1 MRNETRKL
9 FNQFLER
16 QTELNSIDNASTKFS
31 VEASVQQTLE
41 TRMQESSDFLGKINI
56 IGVDEQQGEKL
67 GLGING
73 TIASTTDTTGD
84 GKRTP
89 VDPTDLDNK
98 GYHCTQTNF
107 DTGIRYAKL
116 DAWAKFKDF
125 QVRIRNAI
133 LQRQA
138 LDRIMIGF
146 NGTGRAATS
155 NQTDNP
161 LLEDVNIGWLE
172 KIRQYAKARHL
183 AEVADGS
190 GKIIVGGGATAAE
203 GYKNLDALVYDMVNN
218 MLEPWYQDDTELV
231 VVCGRKM
238 LSDKYFPLVNTSH
251 APTETLA
258 ADLIISQKRIGGL
271 SAVRVPY
278 FPASGLLITRLD
290 NLSMYYQNGSRRRHI
305 KDDPEKDRIVNFESS
320 NDAFVVEDYGCAA
333 FAENIELVA

>member
-1 MRNETRKL
+1 MRNETRRL
-9 FNQFLER
+9 FNQFLSR
-16 QTELNSIDNASTKFS
+16 QAELNSIDTASTKFS
-31 VEASVQQTLE
+31 VDPSVQQTLE
-41 TRMQESSDFLGKINI
+41 TRMQESSAFLSRINI
-56 IGVDEQQGEKL
+56 LGVDEQQGEKL

-89 VDPTDLDNK
+89 VDPTDLDAT

-138 LDRIMIGF
+138 LDRMMIGF
-146 NGTGRAATS
+146 NGTSRAATS
-155 NQTDNP
+155 NRTTNP
-161 LLEDVNIGWLE
+161 LLQDVNIGWLE
-172 KIRQYAKARHL
+172 KIRQYAAARHL

-190 GKIIVGGGATAAE
+190 GKIVIGSSATAAT

-231 VVCGRKM
+231 VICGRKM
-238 LSDKYFPLVNTSH
+238 LSDKYFPLVNENRD
-251 APTETLA
+251 PTETVA

-271 SAVRVPY
+271 SAVRVPH
-278 FPASGLLITRLD
+278 FPANGLLVTRLD
-290 NLSMYYQNGSRRRHI
+290 NLSMYYQNSARRRHI
-305 KDDPEKDRIVNFESS
+305 KDEPEKDRIVNFESS
-320 NDAFVVEDYGCAA
+320 NDAYVIEDYGLAA
-333 FAENIELVA
+333 FAENIELTE